1 MNNNDFFNSI
11 SDFYDSMINFD
22 SALQRRI
29 DFFSKFN
36 PKGKA
41 LDLGCGTGL
50 DSIALSKLGLIVTA
64 SDQSS
69 GMIHKAESNSQIQGV
84 DISFITSPIQ
94 QIFLITKDKFD
105 FIISMGNTL
114 ANIDEYQLN
123 LLLENLYAFMNTGG
137 TAVFQ
142 ILNFEMPPSSGIYT
156 IHKYEDELQI
166 IDRFY
171 EIESEKVWFCIESQ
185 SKKSGQSNKY
195 KTQIFPHTKSVWE
208 KLIDAKKFSIK
219 FYGNS
224 NLEEFNLKKS
234 KDLFVI
240 LKTIAD

>member
-1 MNNNDFFNSI
+1 MNNQNFFNSI
-11 SDFYDSMINFD
+11 SDFYDSMINFN
-22 SALQRRI
+22 SALHRRI

-50 DSIALSKLGLIVTA
+50 DSIALAKLGLNVTA

-69 GMIHKAESNSQIQGV
+69 GMIQKAESNARIHGV
-84 DISFITSPIQ
+84 DISFIASPIEK
-94 QIFLITKDKFD
+94 IFLNSKDKFD

-114 ANIDEYQLN
+114 ANIDEYQLRLFLKN
-123 LLLENLYAFMNTGG
+123 LSTFMNAGG

-142 ILNFEMPPSSGIYT
+142 ILNFEMLPSSGIYT

-171 EIESEKVWFCIESQ
+171 EIESEKVWFCIESR

-195 KTQIFPHTKSVWE
+195 KTQIYPHIKSVWE
-208 KLIDAKKFSIK
+208 KLIDDKKFSIK
-219 FYGNS
+219 FYGNI
-224 NLEEFNLKKS
+224 NLEEFNSKES

-240 LKTIAD
+240 LKAIAD